1 MAANVLPIKYFINI
15 LVEVLVS
22 YCGSSRA
29 YKKGHYGYTNRKKNY
44 ASQYL
49 VSLLYSVKETNIYL
63 LYK

>member
-1 MAANVLPIKYFINI
+1 MAANELPIKYFINI

-49 VSLLYSVKETNIYL
+49 VSLFILSKGNQYL
-63 LYK
+63 FTV

>member
-29 YKKGHYGYTNRKKNY
+29 YKKGHYGYTKRKKNY

-49 VSLLYSVKETNIYL
+49 VSLFILSKGNQYL
-63 LYK
+63 FTV